1 MRPRAPA
8 PRPATAAA
16 NHSAVLSF
24 IGQAIGRSRYV
35 VLLAVVAVLMVAL
48 SLFVLAAVMAA
59 TALWKTWK
67 GVFSGD
73 LSPADL
79 TALTVHFLE
88 IVSMMLKAVVFYLI
102 GVGLYSLFIA
112 PLNVTAALGV
122 ETLGDLESKVVSVV
136 VVIMAVTFLEHFIEW
151 EKPAE
156 LLQHAAALALVVAV
170 LVAFQFYNHR
180 AKEDHRAN
188 AGADEEQAKREMFHG
203 DREEREVTRPVVIEG
218 EARIGPEAHS
228 RGEASDAAE

>member
-1 MRPRAPA
+1 MPTRAPN
-8 PRPATAAA
+8 PRPAGAPA
-16 NHSAVLSF
+16 NHSPVLSF
-24 IGQAIGRSRYV
+24 VGQAIGRSRYV
-35 VLLAVVAVLMVAL
+35 VLIAVVAVLLVAL
-48 SLFVLAAVMAA
+48 SLFVLGAVMAA
-59 TALWKTWK
+59 TGLWKTWK
-67 GVFSGD
+67 GVFAGE

-79 TALTVHFLE
+79 ASLTVHFLE

-136 VVIMAVTFLEHFIEW
+136 VVIMAVTFLEHFIKW
-151 EKPAE
+151 EEPAE

-188 AGADEEQAKREMFHG
+188 AGQDEEQAKREMFHG
-203 DREEREVTRPVVIEG
+203 DREERDVTRPVVIEG
-218 EARIGPEAHS
+218 EARIGPEA
-228 RGEASDAAE
+228 RTGGEARDAAE